1 MNTVKSTLFIYT
13 IYSLAIAFLAWF
25 VFVFFYQYI
34 AAAGSFKEV
43 LASFYNPRILSA
55 AWLSIT
61 SACVTSIIALLL
73 GVPLAYLYVT
83 KNFPGK
89 EFIKMLTIDVPQTF
103 PPVAL
108 GIILLT
114 MLGPHSPFHIDLSHS
129 FTALVIAQ
137 LFIAAPFLVAFT
149 ARRFREIQESEL
161 DVIAQTLGARP
172 SQVFTTLL
180 VPLAS
185 KDILAGLALCWAR
198 AMGELGGSLI
208 FAGVIPYKTE
218 TVPTF
223 IAEHGVHE
231 MGLALGATI
240 IVTTAS
246 IIALILF
253 RMLARGSTLWK
264 VFFYRI

>member
-13 IYSLAIAFLAWF
+13 VYALAILFLVWF
-25 VFVFFYQYI
+25 VFVFLYQYI

-55 AWLSIT
+55 AWLSLA
-61 SACVTSIIALLL
+61 SACVTSVIALLL

-89 EFIKMLTIDVPQTF
+89 EFIEMLTIDVPQTF

-114 MLGPHSPFHIDLSHS
+114 MLGPDSPFHLDLSKT
-129 FTALVIAQ
+129 FTSLVIAK
-137 LFIAAPFLVAFT
+137 LFISAPFVVAFT

-161 DVIAQTLGARP
+161 DIIAETLGARP
-172 SQVFTTLL
+172 SQVFTSILL
-180 VPLAS
+180 PLAS

-218 TVPTF
+218 IVPTF
-223 IAEHGVHE
+223 ISEHGVHA
-231 MGLALGATI
+231 MGLAIGASI

-253 RMLARGSTLWK
+253 RMLTPGSALWK